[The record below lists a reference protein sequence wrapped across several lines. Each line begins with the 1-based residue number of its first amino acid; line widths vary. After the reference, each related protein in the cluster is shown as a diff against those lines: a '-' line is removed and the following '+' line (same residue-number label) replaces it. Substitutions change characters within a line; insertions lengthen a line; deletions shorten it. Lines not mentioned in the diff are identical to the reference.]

1 MDKSEENTN
10 KLEELRDILENFT
23 EYVESHSD
31 YVHNYV
37 MAEDVLEYINDMWK
51 VFGENKES

>member
-1 MDKSEENTN
+1 MNKSEENTN
-10 KLEELRDILENFT
+10 KLEQLRDILENFT

-37 MAEDVLEYINDMWK
+37 MAEDVLGYINDMWK
-51 VFGENKES
+51 VFGENKEQ